1 MKKQQLELVSN
12 TQGEDNRSMK
22 RRHESGESMESGYL
36 EAGSSGKKKK
46 DTENNDE
53 VSLNTLRPDT

>member
-1 MKKQQLELVSN
+1 
-12 TQGEDNRSMK
+12 MK